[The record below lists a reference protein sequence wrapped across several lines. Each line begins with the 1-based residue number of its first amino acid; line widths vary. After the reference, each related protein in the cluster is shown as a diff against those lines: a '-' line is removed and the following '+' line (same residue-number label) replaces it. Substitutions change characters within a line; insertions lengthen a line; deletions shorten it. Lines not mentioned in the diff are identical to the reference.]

1 MGVYD
6 GVTKNAV
13 VWTLFIWY
21 RNGDY
26 FYSLLNF
33 TSMLYS
39 ILIPTTIDMNAVTQ
53 TNLIIYVIIVGLS

>member
-1 MGVYD
+1 MD
-6 GVTKNAV
+6 AEDAV
-13 VWTLFIWY
+13 HLVQE
-21 RNGDY
+21 RDH